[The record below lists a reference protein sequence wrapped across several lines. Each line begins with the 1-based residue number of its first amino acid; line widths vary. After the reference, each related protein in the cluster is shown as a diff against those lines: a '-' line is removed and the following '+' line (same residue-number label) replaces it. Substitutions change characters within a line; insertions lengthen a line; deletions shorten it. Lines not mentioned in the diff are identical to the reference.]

1 MPTLTP
7 KQAAQ
12 IADGVYRV
20 QTLGVTAAME
30 GEDGATLKRGIS
42 GRFAVSD
49 QSRVTGTSGMR
60 TWWPITGFG
69 FVAAGIGDFKG
80 EALIAL
86 RGTDAAQDWLTD
98 ANLSSIGGVHT
109 GFATTWAVIKP
120 QVDKFFCRRHVSY

>member
-12 IADGVYRV
+12 IAEGVYSL
-20 QTLGVTAAME
+20 QKMGVAAALVHP
-30 GEDGATLKRGIS
+30 DGQNLDKGIS
-42 GRFAVSD
+42 GRFAVSAE
-49 QSRVTGTSGMR
+49 SRVTGTSGMR

-69 FVAAGIGDFKG
+69 FVATGIDDFKD

-109 GFATTWAVIKP
+109 GFATT
-120 QVDKFFCRRHVSY
+120 